1 MTIDDDVSANSNDH
15 DADQSGRSYSDD
27 SGDDSDKSVENIPD
41 VLYQQKIKKRK
52 DKRETAGKWTPEG
65 MKRLNSLITMVQD
78 GRNGERREQFEEEL
92 QYMYIKYADK
102 NMELMAKNKRKREM
116 DEMNSRKKG
125 VVIQNVLDF
134 VAL

>member
-1 MTIDDDVSANSNDH
+1 MTIDEDVSANSNDH
-15 DADQSGRSYSDD
+15 DEDQSGRSYSDD
-27 SGDDSDKSVENIPD
+27 SGGDSDKSVENIPD

-92 QYMYIKYADK
+92 QDMYIKHADK